1 MRNRRLLLGVV
12 WMALAGFPVP
22 GRAQFQPPN
31 PDELKMTADPK
42 APGADAVILE
52 LREVDNDTL
61 HSQVHYER
69 IKVLTDKGEDAATV
83 ELPYLAGATSIV
95 SIGGRTIHPDGT
107 VVPLTVKPEDLL
119 VEKTGELQVQRKVF
133 NLPSVEVGSVLEFS
147 YVLRFVYLMEPY
159 WRVQQRYF
167 VHKAH
172 FEFTPFALFQQG
184 GSGGLSFPINERGE
198 ILNTLV
204 MWPNLPQGSTVRQ
217 DVGNRYFLDITDVP
231 AAPDEPW
238 SPPAESFLLKVR
250 FYYQQAGTAEDFW
263 IRESKFWSK
272 DVDRFA
278 QPSQT
283 IRDAVNGIVTPGDS
297 DLDKAKKLY
306 AAVQGLDNTD
316 YSRAKTESERQ
327 ALRLKDIKR
336 AEDTWKQKSGDRNEI
351 ADLYLAMLRAAG
363 LTAYSMEIV
372 DRKYEVFDP
381 SYLNWDQFNIVLV
394 VLSTGGKEIILDPGE
409 KMCPFGQLAWNHSEA
424 RGVRQASDAP
434 SLMSTPPENFNDNM
448 TTYNANITL
457 DAKGAM
463 TGSFTIVMSGQEA
476 LYWRQVALENDLSEV
491 KSRYDKELEA
501 LIPDGVEAHVDQ
513 FMGLD
518 HPDGSLIA
526 MVKASGTLGAVMA
539 RRILLPGFF
548 FETRGNVPFVN
559 EAERLEPVD
568 MHYANRVNE
577 NVTYHIPDGYTVEGA
592 PQDAK
597 VAWPGHAILATK
609 CTPGTDQ
616 VQIAYSI
623 VRGFALAQADEYQD
637 LRGFYQKVATT
648 DQEQL
653 VLSSTK
659 TAVGTTGK
667 GN

>member
-1 MRNRRLLLGVV
+1 MRNRRLLFVAAGLV
-12 WMALAGFPVP
+12 LAGFPVL

-52 LREVDNDTL
+52 MREVDNDTL

-69 IKVLTDKGEDAATV
+69 IKVLTEKGRDAATV
-83 ELPYLAGATSIV
+83 ELTYLAGETSIV
-95 SIGGRTIHPDGT
+95 SISGRTIHSDGT

-119 VEKTGELQVQRKVF
+119 VQKTGEYQVQRKVF
-133 NLPSVEVGSVLEFS
+133 NMPSVEVGSILEFS
-147 YVLRFVYLMEPY
+147 YVLRSLYLMDPY
-159 WRVQQRYF
+159 WRVQQPLF

-184 GSGGLSFPINERGE
+184 GSGGLSFPVNDRGDM
-198 ILNTLV
+198 LNTLV
-204 MWPNLPQGSTVRQ
+204 MWPNLPPGSTVRQ

-238 SPPAESFLLKVR
+238 MPPSESYLYKVR
-250 FYYQQAGTAEDFW
+250 FYYQEAGTAEDFW

-272 DVDRFA
+272 DVDKFA

-283 IRDAVNGIVTPGDS
+283 IRDAVNGIVAAGDS

-306 AAVQGLDNTD
+306 AAAQALDNTD
-316 YSRAKTESERQ
+316 YSRSKTESERQ
-327 ALRLKDIKR
+327 ALHMKDIKH
-336 AEDTWKQKSGDRNEI
+336 AEDTWKQKSGDSNEI
-351 ADLYLAMLRAAG
+351 AYLYLAMLRAAG
-363 LTAYSMEIV
+363 LTAYAMEIV
-372 DRKYEVFDP
+372 DRRDGVLDQSYMYFDQ
-381 SYLNWDQFNIVLV
+381 LDTALV
-394 VLSTGGKEIILDPGE
+394 ILSTGGKEITLDPGE
-409 KMCPFGQLAWNHSEA
+409 KLCPFGQLAWNHSEA
-424 RGVRQASDAP
+424 RGVRQAGDAP
-434 SLMSTPPENFNDNM
+434 SLMTTPPASFNDNM
-448 TTYNANITL
+448 TTYNANLTL

-476 LYWRQVALENDLSEV
+476 LHWRQVALESDLSEA
-491 KSRYDKELEA
+491 KSQYDKQLEA
-501 LIPDGVEAHVDQ
+501 IVPDGVEAHVDQ

-518 HPDGSLIA
+518 NPNGSLIA
-526 MVKASGTLGAVMA
+526 MVKASGAVGVSTAKRM
-539 RRILLPGFF
+539 LLPGYF
-548 FETRGNVPFVN
+548 FETRGREPFVN
-559 EAERLEPVD
+559 EAQRQEPVD
-568 MHYANRVNE
+568 MHFAERVNE
-577 NVTYHIPDGYTVEGA
+577 NVTYHLPDGYTVEGA

-609 CTPGTDQ
+609 CTPGTGQ
-616 VQIAYSI
+616 IQIAHSI

-653 VLSSTK
+653 VLSS
-659 TAVGTTGK
+659 AGAAAPAEK